1 VRVNWLAVI
10 GLKLAIGLDRLTLLC
25 VCVCVACVWT
35 AEYLVNG
42 ISKTGLIQ
50 ISVL

>member
-25 VCVCVACVWT
+25 VCVCVWRVSR
-35 AEYLVNG
+35 LRN
-42 ISKTGLIQ
+42 I
-50 ISVL
+50 